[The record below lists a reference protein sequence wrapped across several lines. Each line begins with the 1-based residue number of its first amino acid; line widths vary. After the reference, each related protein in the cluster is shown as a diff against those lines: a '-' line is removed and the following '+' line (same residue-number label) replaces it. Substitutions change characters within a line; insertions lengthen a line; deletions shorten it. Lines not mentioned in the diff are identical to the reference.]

1 MQLSD
6 IAQALS
12 AKIIGD
18 DGLTVDRI
26 VHPAD
31 AEGPRDLALALSK
44 EALAALGGTRAG
56 AVVVPPGTQSP
67 NNIPAVVYGGNERM
81 AVAILTALF
90 DPGPAHDAGVHPAAV
105 VAADAAIGES
115 VSIGACAVV
124 GAGTT
129 IGAGTVILP
138 QVTIGAGVI
147 IGRDCVLHPGVRIG
161 DRVRLGDRV
170 TVHSNTVVGS
180 DGFSFI
186 PVLNPD
192 GSGNGIDTPKRT
204 HSLGTVII
212 GDDVEIGSGT
222 TIDRAT
228 LRETRIGR
236 GTKIDNQVQIAHN
249 VVIGE
254 DCLICGTAGI
264 AGSAVI
270 GNRVVLASGV
280 GIADHV
286 TVGDG
291 ATIAARAG
299 VAANVPAG
307 AVFSGAP
314 ATPHNVSIERFMNI
328 GRLKALYPKVDDLK
342 KRLEALEKGG
352 AGR

>member
-81 AVAILTALF
+81 AVAVLTALF

-254 DCLICGTAGI
+254 DCLDLRHGRHCRQRGYRQPGRPRFGRRNRRSRDRWGRRHDCGQGRGRGECSSG
-264 AGSAVI
+264 GSVF
-270 GNRVVLASGV
+270 R
-280 GIADHV
+280 
-286 TVGDG
+286 
-291 ATIAARAG
+291 RAG
-299 VAANVPAG
+299 HTPQRFDRAVYEYWAPEG
-307 AVFSGAP
+307 ALP
-314 ATPHNVSIERFMNI
+314 
-328 GRLKALYPKVDDLK
+328 
-342 KRLEALEKGG
+342 
-352 AGR
+352 